1 MFSSPKMGSMRVGL
15 AVRIRYLARLRE
27 LTGMDTE
34 NLPDV
39 PAGTTVAALYESL
52 RQAHPALPERAGVRA
67 AVNLEFAGW
76 DTEVGPNDEVAFIP
90 PVSGGC

>member
-1 MFSSPKMGSMRVGL
+1 MGSMTLGL
-15 AVRIRYLARLRE
+15 AVRVRYLARLRE
-27 LTGMDTE
+27 LAGTDTE
-34 NLPDV
+34 RFPDV

-52 RQAHPALPERAGVRA
+52 RQAHPALPERSGVRA
-67 AVNLEFAGW
+67 AVNLEFADW